1 MLIVMQV
8 EPKTKKQKEEK
19 KEEKEDEKVLRRHQ
33 YV

>member
-1 MLIVMQV
+1 MLIVMQA

-19 KEEKEDEKVLRRHQ
+19 KEEKEDEKVLGHRQ

>member
-1 MLIVMQV
+1 MMQA

-19 KEEKEDEKVLRRHQ
+19 KEEKEDEKVLGHRQ